1 MRDVGWGVGGGG
13 GIGVEGCKPWTD
25 SRVNGTADGLLVRF
39 VGRKKKLWSS
49 FES

>member
-1 MRDVGWGVGGGG
+1 MWGEEGVE
-13 GIGVEGCKPWTD
+13 IGVEGCKPWTD

-39 VGRKKKLWSS
+39 VGSKEIVVK